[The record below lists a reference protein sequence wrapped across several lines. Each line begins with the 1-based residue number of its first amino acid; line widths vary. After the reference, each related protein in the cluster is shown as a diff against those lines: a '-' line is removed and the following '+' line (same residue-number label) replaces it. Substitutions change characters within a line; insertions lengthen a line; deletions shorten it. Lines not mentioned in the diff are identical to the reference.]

1 MTTSFQWEK
10 VEAALLESG
19 PGAPGSSMEALQ
31 AASAELLEQ
40 ARWMC
45 VFRFLREYHSISQ
58 LNLSK
63 GTAVVM

>member
-1 MTTSFQWEK
+1 MTSCTYFEWEK

-45 VFRFLREYHSISQ
+45 VFRFLREYHS
-58 LNLSK
+58 
-63 GTAVVM
+63 